1 MSLSPHWYQWFQQ
14 PGSGGW
20 MWRRERGKMK
30 RLHNMQENPSCLVG
44 GLPILFKTCSLLDC
58 FVCVQRDYGVG
69 IIKNRHCNKK
79 MAMNSA
85 SLSGNLSSSSEA
97 AAWAP
102 AAIMSLQPRI
112 SIRPALLSLSP
123 WYTSYSS
130 HIIQVMY
137 IFSWGNYLLHSL
149 FVSGVVPVSG
159 LVGNEPACSYPAVR
173 IRIISSR
180 ILSVFFSACK
190 DDLFF
195 FASEVCQQY
204 MKIPDPSLASLLICH
219 GWRGLFTDQ
228 ELMRTGCTCHFLLQA
243 TLYRK
248 QNPMFESKESGCVIL
263 YKASNCLLWR
273 KLCEQWSGQ
282 ESCW

>member
-1 MSLSPHWYQWFQQ
+1 
-14 PGSGGW
+14 
-20 MWRRERGKMK
+20 
-30 RLHNMQENPSCLVG
+30 
-44 GLPILFKTCSLLDC
+44 LLDC

-149 FVSGVVPVSG
+149 FVSGVVPVGG

-228 ELMRTGCTCHFLLQA
+228 ELMRTSLYLSFLAAGHPLPKAESHVWKQRKWVCHTLQG
-243 TLYRK
+243 K
-248 QNPMFESKESGCVIL
+248 QLFAVEKVMWAMVWPRIMLIMRSVMSGSAL
-263 YKASNCLLWR
+263 HLF
-273 KLCEQWSGQ
+273 
-282 ESCW
+282 

>member
-1 MSLSPHWYQWFQQ
+1 
-14 PGSGGW
+14 

-44 GLPILFKTCSLLDC
+44 SLPILFKTCSLLDC

-123 WYTSYSS
+123 WPPSTESRIPCLKAKKVGVSYSTRQATVCCGES
-130 HIIQVMY
+130 Y
-137 IFSWGNYLLHSL
+137 
-149 FVSGVVPVSG
+149 VSNGLAKNHVDNEVS
-159 LVGNEPACSYPAVR
+159 NVR
-173 IRIISSR
+173 
-180 ILSVFFSACK
+180 FC
-190 DDLFF
+190 
-195 FASEVCQQY
+195 
-204 MKIPDPSLASLLICH
+204 PSLVLGLI
-219 GWRGLFTDQ
+219 T
-228 ELMRTGCTCHFLLQA
+228 
-243 TLYRK
+243 
-248 QNPMFESKESGCVIL
+248 
-263 YKASNCLLWR
+263 
-273 KLCEQWSGQ
+273 
-282 ESCW
+282 